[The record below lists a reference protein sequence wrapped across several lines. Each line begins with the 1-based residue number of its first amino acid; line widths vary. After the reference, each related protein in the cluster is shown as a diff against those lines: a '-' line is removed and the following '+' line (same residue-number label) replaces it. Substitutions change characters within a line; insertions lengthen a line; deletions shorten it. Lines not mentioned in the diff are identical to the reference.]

1 MILFV
6 FTRLMLMIPC
16 TCPSQYFLSLMPS
29 LLLDDFVFLLKCIT
43 FCETV
48 FGLDACSLM
57 VSVYGVFFICKKK
70 CGLSVFKREQNMLL
84 RRNKAGVLKITV
96 WFVVIFVLNKVS
108 NGKRD
113 VCCSFFPLTIS
124 LNYEDILTLS

>member
-6 FTRLMLMIPC
+6 FTQLMLMIPC

-57 VSVYGVFFICKKK
+57 VSVYGVFFICTKK

-96 WFVVIFVLNKVS
+96 WFVVKFVLNKVS
-108 NGKRD
+108 NGKRE
-113 VCCSFFPLTIS
+113 VCCSFFLTFFS
-124 LNYEDILTLS
+124 LNYEGILMLN